1 MNTRKMMSLLLAA
14 ALLLGAIPA
23 LAEGGYTAPQYEW
36 SFIKKIPMKQKY
48 TEEVEHHGTVEKL
61 TYTTHSYALE
71 AVASGSY
78 LKAADDNDTTPDVD
92 REALCGDQTEF
103 TMEKELYVYL
113 PYGYDPAE
121 KYDVV
126 YALHG
131 TDAMTDY
138 WIGDNTMGLTTRKV
152 LDRMIEVG
160 ECKPVI
166 VVTPTY
172 YSIPADKAEF
182 FPDFWEGD
190 ALANVWPMYF
200 WMEMRNEIIPLID
213 STYSTYGSDADA
225 RDHRAFA
232 GLSRGSMTTVNSIM
246 MHCLDQFAY
255 FGAFSGIWC
264 DFDAFKA
271 ALESDEYKDLDIK
284 FWYNGNGSADF
295 SLANHEAF
303 RDRCLTEM
311 ADRFVDGENYAWINF
326 KGGAH
331 AYNCWLPDLYN
342 ALLVFFTK

>member
-1 MNTRKMMSLLLAA
+1 MKIWKLLSLLLAA

-23 LAEGGYTAPQYEW
+23 LAESAYTASQYEW

-103 TMEKELYVYL
+103 VMEKELYVYL
-113 PYGYDPAE
+113 PYGYDPSQ

-131 TDAMTDY
+131 TDAMADY

-152 LDRMIEVG
+152 LDRMIELG

-172 YSIPADKAEF
+172 YSIPEDKAEF
-182 FPDFWEGD
+182 FPDFWDGD
-190 ALANVWPMYF
+190 ALANGGLTKHKEKVRPQ
-200 WMEMRNEIIPLID
+200 
-213 STYSTYGSDADA
+213 G
-225 RDHRAFA
+225 RAF
-232 GLSRGSMTTVNSIM
+232 
-246 MHCLDQFAY
+246 
-255 FGAFSGIWC
+255 
-264 DFDAFKA
+264 
-271 ALESDEYKDLDIK
+271 
-284 FWYNGNGSADF
+284 
-295 SLANHEAF
+295 F
-303 RDRCLTEM
+303 RR
-311 ADRFVDGENYAWINF
+311 
-326 KGGAH
+326 
-331 AYNCWLPDLYN
+331 
-342 ALLVFFTK
+342 